1 MGACGSALPIV
12 SMQMENPSASSD
24 DEKAVVDKFVS
35 SISEEIQKNEIREKF
50 KNYKDKSALISQA
63 ISSPNDPE
71 KKELAKKEC
80 RENVKFC
87 EYLVNLAKT
96 NGECVKEMYK
106 FIETKSEG
114 NGLIRTIEQ
123 YPLLA
128 KTFAQAIDFAMDF
141 DAIKLT
147 LFKITGDIS
156 YYRRCISPSDIEE
169 FANVGTTGQFFGSPA
184 PFVQSIYNALD
195 VKNEREKI
203 MNFFGSYC
211 DIFSSLMD
219 GEEGLS
225 DGVRKLL
232 VRAIGGLF
240 IIIDNVAPSGAFC
253 SVKFFS
259 NVDAARVISLF
270 TPKQNDIVAAVV
282 YNSQN
287 FSKPTTLPKIS
298 EYLKI

>member
-1 MGACGSALPIV
+1 MGACGSALPLV

-24 DEKAVVDKFVS
+24 DEKAVVDSFVR
-35 SISEEIQKNEIREKF
+35 SILDEIQKNDIRNKF
-50 KNYKDKSALISQA
+50 KNYKDKSTLISQA
-63 ISSPNDPE
+63 ISSPNDTE

-80 RENVKFC
+80 GENVNFC
-87 EYLVNLAKT
+87 VNLVDLAQT
-96 NGECVKEMYK
+96 NGKCIKQMYD
-106 FIETKSEG
+106 FIQSKSEG

-141 DAIKLT
+141 DTIKLT

-156 YYRRCISPSDIEE
+156 YYRRCISPNDMEE
-169 FANVGTTGQFFGSPA
+169 FSRIGMAGQFFGSAA
-184 PFVQSIYNALD
+184 PFVQAIYQAFDL
-195 VKNEREKI
+195 KNEREKA

-219 GEEGLS
+219 GEEGLTE
-225 DGVRKLL
+225 DTKKLL
-232 VRAIGGLF
+232 IRTIGGLF

-253 SVKFFS
+253 NVKFFS
-259 NVDAARVISLF
+259 NVDAARIISLY
-270 TPKQNDIVAAVV
+270 TPKQNDVIAAVV

-298 EYLKI
+298 MYLKI